1 MLIFIFK
8 IHRDSRFLDVF
19 GDICDDLSH
28 SAKSACY
35 LITNNYEDQLKEW
48 FKKGH
53 LENDFLKSF
62 CFKELPNC
70 DQEVYENSL
79 SDIEIENYEA
89 DKDKIDNNF
98 MPEAKE
104 ENVKAHENNFSFHVV
119 EKIKD
124 IRDNALDAWD
134 SFDESMKAWMTK
146 NLIENKA
153 LRVHSDKLF
162 KEEHYDFFKDNW
174 YIGILTILISMVLPV
189 IFVILILKKTSSPC
203 SATTSKRKSARTT
216 RSKSK
221 AD

>member
-1 MLIFIFK
+1 M
-8 IHRDSRFLDVF
+8 
-19 GDICDDLSH
+19 
-28 SAKSACY
+28 
-35 LITNNYEDQLKEW
+35 ITNDYEDQLKEW

-53 LENDFLKSF
+53 LENNFLKSF

-89 DKDKIDNNF
+89 DKDKIDDDF

-104 ENVKAHENNFSFHVV
+104 ENVKAQENNFSFYVV

-134 SFDESMKAWMTK
+134 SFDNSMKTWMSK

-153 LRVHSDKLF
+153 LRVHIDKLF
-162 KEEHYDFFKDNW
+162 KEEHYEFFKNNW
-174 YIGILTILISMVLPV
+174 YIGILTILISMILPV
-189 IFVILILKKTSSPC
+189 IFVILILKRTSSASSSP
-203 SATTSKRKSARTT
+203 SAVATSKRKRTRTT

-221 AD
+221 AE